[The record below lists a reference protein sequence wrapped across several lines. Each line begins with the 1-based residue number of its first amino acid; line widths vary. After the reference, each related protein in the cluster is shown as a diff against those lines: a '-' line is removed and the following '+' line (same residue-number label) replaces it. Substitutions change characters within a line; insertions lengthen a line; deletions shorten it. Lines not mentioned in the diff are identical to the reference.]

1 MSIKP
6 LLSALI
12 AALPSQA
19 QHALGKPQLPPPR
32 VPKDKDAT
40 QLVQSQIWP
49 SIEGFLRSGDVVV
62 SETGTST
69 FGLCD
74 ITFPS
79 HTRFEAQMYYGSIG
93 WATAATLG
101 VDVARKE
108 LAGDEGRTLLFTGD
122 GSMALTIQEVGTMIR
137 AGSKIVIFVIN
148 NAGYTIE
155 RLIWGARQRKPTQPS
170 ASHQAPFTPHHSN
183 TNPAPQPTMTSSLHP
198 TPTSSPSTNT
208 PPHPRPTTAPPQKQ
222 SSTPFSPSLL
232 SSNHRA
238 CNWWRWWWTSLTRR
252 GGLRVRLR
260 GAARRRR
267 II

>member
-1 MSIKP
+1 VSIKP

-155 RLIWGARQRKPTQPS
+155 RLIWGARQRKSSQPLPT
-170 ASHQAPFTPHHSN
+170 HQAPFAPHHSK
-183 TNPAPQPTMTSSLHP
+183 TNPHLSLQRYRPHILRPPPPPLP
-198 TPTSSPSTNT
+198 TPRRILVLPPRHHKSRARRHSRQAFCPATTEPST
-208 PPHPRPTTAPPQKQ
+208 
-222 SSTPFSPSLL
+222 
-232 SSNHRA
+232 
-238 CNWWRWWWTSLTRR
+238 
-252 GGLRVRLR
+252 GGD
-260 GAARRRR
+260 GGGQA
-267 II
+267 